1 MNYRNRNIVKVFVR
15 VEVYEVGEE
24 YETQTK
30 QLLDNEVHFAG
41 YTHKTQDAKQMDI
54 ILNNKLYYIDG
65 GYQSLDDT
73 KQAIDQGAI

>member
-1 MNYRNRNIVKVFVR
+1 MDYRNRNIVKVFVR

-30 QLLDNEVHFAG
+30 QLLSNEVHFAG
-41 YTHKTQDAKQMDI
+41 YTYETQDAKQMDI
-54 ILNNKLYYIDG
+54 ILNDGLYYIDG
-65 GYQSLDDT
+65 GHQSLDDA

>member
-1 MNYRNRNIVKVFVR
+1 MR

>member
-30 QLLDNEVHFAG
+30 QLLSNEVHFAG

-54 ILNNKLYYIDG
+54 ILNDGLYCIDG